1 MSLKKKEIENRYI
14 SIDIKQEEKAVKIFI
29 KDNAGGIDNEVINRI
44 FDSHFTTKLKSEGTG
59 VGLYMSKEIIEKH
72 MNGQITVS
80 NEEILLEDIYYKGA
94 CFEIIVFKEESI

>member
-1 MSLKKKEIENRYI
+1 
-14 SIDIKQEEKAVKIFI
+14 
-29 KDNAGGIDNEVINRI
+29 
-44 FDSHFTTKLKSEGTG
+44 
-59 VGLYMSKEIIEKH
+59 MSKEIIEKH